1 MKNIWLFR
9 MNQWPLLRWLRQL
22 HLLWTSW
29 TSARIWNAS
38 MSKDGTSSSPK
49 LYESMG
55 VPSGISQVGSSRPRN
70 EPTGSSRSPEGK
82 INRDQPTSR
91 GIIPRPQFGG
101 FFVFTQW
108 LFPRHHNII
117 WAIRKPPF
125 KTSKFSQHSALYV
138 LWPKENINQQ
148 SVSPQIKRE
157 PSMTVS
163 PQFKRESSTSVSP
176 QIKRKPSMTVSP
188 QFKKESSTS
197 VSPQIKREPS
207 MTVSPQF
214 KRESPSMTV
223 RDRKSVV

>member
-1 MKNIWLFR
+1 MLFTGLNVSASKLANLIKTVLLSNTTHTWLVHSTVWFKSIKQCSLRFHHYKNLSTEWKTFGFSEWINGPFSASCA
-9 MNQWPLLRWLRQL
+9 NFICFE
-22 HLLWTSW
+22 HLELQQESEMHPYQRT
-29 TSARIWNAS
+29 
-38 MSKDGTSSSPK
+38 KTSSSPK

-55 VPSGISQVGSSRPRN
+55 ILSGISQVGSSRPRN

-125 KTSKFSQHSALYV
+125 KTSKFSQHLTLYV

-157 PSMTVS
+157 PSSTVS
-163 PQFKRESSTSVSP
+163 PQVKRESA
-176 QIKRKPSMTVSP
+176 IC
-188 QFKKESSTS
+188 
-197 VSPQIKREPS
+197 
-207 MTVSPQF
+207 
-214 KRESPSMTV
+214 
-223 RDRKSVV
+223 